1 MAVKFESVEEYYQSL
16 SETQQ
21 TGLSRIRQAILA
33 EIPDAEELLSYQ
45 LPAFK
50 RGGMLVYCSAYKD
63 HYAVS
68 FPPPFDLFEAFKA
81 ELTPYELTK
90 TAVKFP
96 ADEPLP
102 LGLIVELVKYKDREN
117 AEKAA
122 KKKTK

>member
-1 MAVKFESVEEYYQSL
+1 MAAKLQTVEEYYRSL
-16 SETQQ
+16 SEAQQ
-21 TGLSRIRQAILA
+21 AGLNRIRQAIIA

-50 RGGMLVYCSAYKD
+50 RGGMLVYYSAYKD
-63 HYAVS
+63 HYALS
-68 FPPPFDLFEAFKA
+68 FPPPFGLFEAFKE
-81 ELTPYELTK
+81 ELAPYEVTK

-96 ADEPLP
+96 AGDPLP

-122 KKKTK
+122 KKKAK